1 MEIAIYIFSS
11 FITNVIFSVATSI
24 LIVFGIEKTGE
35 DPGTPGIML
44 ISLLC
49 INGIL
54 SIVTAATMGSA
65 KAKYKKEFPAKFSA
79 LIFLLTYFPF
89 HVFGIYFLDV
99 QLGFLEAPLAILTVL
114 MLYFSYVPFF
124 HMTAQGLINLNGF
137 VKRQELAG
145 IWYPKYIFLVFL
157 GTITFFTAWYIHLIL
172 F

>member
-1 MEIAIYIFSS
+1 MEIAIYIISS
-11 FITNVIFSVATSI
+11 FLTNIIFSVATSI

-54 SIVTAATMGSA
+54 SIVTAATMVSA
-65 KAKYKKEFPAKFSA
+65 KAKYKKEFSAKFSA

-124 HMTAQGLINLNGF
+124 HMTAQGLINTNEF
-137 VKRQELAG
+137 VNRQAIVG
-145 IWYPKYIFLVFL
+145 NWYPKFIFLAFL
-157 GTITFFTAWYIHLIL
+157 GMLVLFSGWFINRIL

>member
-1 MEIAIYIFSS
+1 MEIAIYIISS

-89 HVFGIYFLDV
+89 HVFGIFFFRCTTWFSRSPSCDSNCAYVVFFLCT
-99 QLGFLEAPLAILTVL
+99 IL
-114 MLYFSYVPFF
+114 SYDCSRAYQFKRIRKK
-124 HMTAQGLINLNGF
+124 ARISRNL
-137 VKRQELAG
+137 VS
-145 IWYPKYIFLVFL
+145 
-157 GTITFFTAWYIHLIL
+157 
-172 F
+172 